1 MQVSC
6 LYNNKIVFKIF
17 YGQFRASSL
26 LSIDQEFD
34 PRAEENFLLSMV
46 FILLV
51 QDYSILLLFNE
62 LTEANTVPTANGLQN
77 GLSKIKWSQRVFLQS
92 KHRNGVGCGQEENFQ
107 MGQAKWKGVKYPFDA
122 TL

>member
-77 GLSKIKWSQRVFLQS
+77 GLSKIKWSQRVF
-92 KHRNGVGCGQEENFQ
+92 
-107 MGQAKWKGVKYPFDA
+107 PFDA